1 MQRRNQGNRGL
12 YLAASSVIR
21 GKRVSSKNFYRF
33 RASWLKDIRK
43 KARCP
48 IRFVAEK
55 AGEFLREVKDKH
67 QDLKGDIGLQIRA

>member
-1 MQRRNQGNRGL
+1 VKG
-12 YLAASSVIR
+12 
-21 GKRVSSKNFYRF
+21 
-33 RASWLKDIRK
+33 IRK

-48 IRFVAEK
+48 IRFVAKK